1 MQSLALTAGPQIPD
15 LPQRS
20 VGRHTIAKTLSFAT
34 IFLATVFATMPAA
47 ADWPHDKPIKF
58 IIPFGPGGFD
68 TYVRT
73 LAPVLEE
80 TLGAVVVPENV
91 PGAGG
96 RIGANRVYRAKPD
109 GYTIGIWN
117 MPGMSM
123 PAVVG
128 EKVRY
133 DLNKLSWIAQVS
145 FDNYALAVRADSS
158 IKSFDQ
164 LCNLGRPVTFAAQG
178 GFTETASIATVITM
192 AELGC
197 PYKLSTGYQSS
208 GQATLAVMRGDV
220 DARINPLGS
229 LLPYVNS
236 GDVRLL
242 LTYER
247 HTSVR
252 GVPSIADLG
261 HEEFVNF
268 GLRRVIAG
276 PPGLP
281 DEIRDKLSEALLSA
295 MQSERVQAWSLKS
308 NNPFSPL
315 DAAETAAQM
324 DSVMRF
330 YDSYGDLLRKEFKGN

>member
-1 MQSLALTAGPQIPD
+1 MNSVHISDDTLRQASGITAVFGRLFMFVLISVALFSPPSA
-15 LPQRS
+15 
-20 VGRHTIAKTLSFAT
+20 VAE
-34 IFLATVFATMPAA
+34 
-47 ADWPHDKPIKF
+47 WPNDKPIK
-58 IIPFGPGGFD
+58 IVIPFGPGGFD

-73 LAPVLEE
+73 LAPALEE
-80 TLGAVVVPENV
+80 ILGAVVVPENV

-96 RIGANRVYRAKPD
+96 RIGANRVYRARPD

-133 DLNKLSWIAQVS
+133 DLHSLSWIAQLS
-145 FDNYALAVRADSS
+145 FDHYALAVKADSP
-158 IKSFDQ
+158 IKTFEQ
-164 LCNLGRPVTFAAQG
+164 LCKLARPATFAAQG

-197 PYKLSTGYQSS
+197 PYKLITGYQSS

-220 DARINPLGS
+220 DARFNPLGS
-229 LLPYVNS
+229 LLPYVSS
-236 GDVRLL
+236 GDIRLL
-242 LTYER
+242 LTFER
-247 HTSVR
+247 QSSIP
-252 GVPSIADLG
+252 GVPSVVELG
-261 HEEFVNF
+261 HEEFENF

-281 DEIRDKLSEALLSA
+281 DDIRARLSNAFLEA
-295 MQSERVQAWSLKS
+295 MQSERLTEWSLKS

-315 DAAETAAQM
+315 DDAATAAQM
-324 DSVMRF
+324 DRVMRF
-330 YDSYGDLLRKEFKGN
+330 YDGYGALLRKEFKGK

>member
-1 MQSLALTAGPQIPD
+1 MQSIAPKSGSQIPD
-15 LPQRS
+15 PLQRS
-20 VGRHTIAKTLSFAT
+20 ASRQAAVKILSLATIIVVAMFAT
-34 IFLATVFATMPAA
+34 PPAA

-145 FDNYALAVRADSS
+145 FDNYALAVKADSP

-164 LCNLGRPVTFAAQG
+164 LCNLGRPATFAAQG
-178 GFTETASIATVITM
+178 GFTETASIAAVITM

-197 PYKLSTGYQSS
+197 PYKLITGYQSS

-242 LTYER
+242 LTFER
-247 HTSVR
+247 HASVP
-252 GVPSIADLG
+252 GVPSIVELG

-268 GLRRVIAG
+268 GLRRVVAG
-276 PPGLP
+276 PPEMP
-281 DEIRDKLSEALLSA
+281 DDIREKLSNAFLHA
-295 MQSERVQAWSLKS
+295 MQTERVQAWSLKS

-315 DAAETAAQM
+315 GTAETAAQM

-330 YDSYGDLLRKEFKGN
+330 YDSYGELLRKEFKGR

>member
-1 MQSLALTAGPQIPD
+1 MQSIQLNSARTSCCPL
-15 LPQRS
+15 R
-20 VGRHTIAKTLSFAT
+20 RIACSRAVVKTFSLVA
-34 IFLATVFATMPAA
+34 IIIVAICAAPMAA

-80 TLGAVVVPENV
+80 ILDAVVVPENK

-123 PAVVG
+123 PAIVG

-133 DLNKLSWIAQVS
+133 DLKKLSWIAQVS
-145 FDNYALAVRADSS
+145 FDNYALAVKADSP
-158 IKSFDQ
+158 IKTFDQ
-164 LCNLGRPVTFAAQG
+164 LCKLGRPATFAAQG
-178 GFTETASIATVITM
+178 GFTETASIAAVITM

-197 PYKLSTGYQSS
+197 PYKLVTGYQSS

-220 DARINPLGS
+220 DARINPIGS
-229 LLPYVNS
+229 LMPYVNS
-236 GDVRLL
+236 GDIRLL

-247 HTSVR
+247 RSSVP
-252 GVPSIADLG
+252 GVPSVAELG
-261 HEEFVNF
+261 HKEFENF
-268 GLRRVIAG
+268 GLWRVIAG
-276 PPGLP
+276 PPDLP
-281 DEIRDKLSEALLSA
+281 DDIRSALSNAFLSA
-295 MQSERVQAWSLKS
+295 MQTERVQAWSLKS

-315 DAAETAAQM
+315 SATETAAQM
-324 DSVMRF
+324 EGLMRF
-330 YDSYGDLLRKEFKGN
+330 YYSYGELLRKEFKGN